1 MSHVSPLPPSIL
13 IRNISRSI
21 GLKLLLV
28 SMLALLMT
36 IPSFFVSDIVEERT
50 KRAADVIHEISGRTG
65 GQQTFLGPSLAIPYT
80 VPAIFKGAPPTHG
93 VYVVFPAKGD
103 ATLKVRTEE
112 RRRSLFKVPVYQ
124 AELKFDALFDLT
136 RVPSAIPAGAELD
149 WTLAGV
155 VIGVSDVHG
164 ALADG
169 T

>member
-36 IPSFFVSDIVEERT
+36 IPSFFVNDIVEERT

-80 VPAIFKGAPPTHG
+80 VPAILRVLHPRMACMLCFQRR
-93 VYVVFPAKGD
+93 
-103 ATLKVRTEE
+103 AT
-112 RRRSLFKVPVYQ
+112 RR
-124 AELKFDALFDLT
+124 
-136 RVPSAIPAGAELD
+136 
-149 WTLAGV
+149 
-155 VIGVSDVHG
+155 
-164 ALADG
+164 
-169 T
+169 